1 MKMVNISIE
10 NNLILVV
17 DDTITNLEIISTE
30 LIASGFNVI
39 TAINGEQ
46 AIEKIKSQ
54 LPDLILLDVMM
65 PRMDGFETCKNLKSN
80 PLTHDIPVIFM
91 TGITDTDSKVNGL
104 SLGAVDYITKPFQK
118 EEVLARIKTHLQ
130 LRSLNKN
137 LEKMVAERT
146 AKLDNALRELQEF
159 QVQLVKQ
166 EKMSVLGQ
174 LVTGIAH
181 EINNPVSC
189 IYGNLGHTL
198 AYFQNMINVLDLYQH
213 HYPEPAT
220 EIQEEITAIDLEYI
234 RYDLPNLISA
244 MKEGIQRIREISSGL
259 RIFSRADT
267 EHKVKCN
274 IHEGIDSTLLI
285 LKHRLKGSENCP
297 PIEVI
302 KNYGDLPLI
311 ECFPGQLNQVFMNLL
326 ANAIDAIEEA
336 NIGLSIDE
344 LQKQSHQIIIQT
356 ILNTNKNQVIIKIK
370 DNGVGM
376 SDEIQQKIFDHLF
389 TTKDVGKGTGLG
401 LSIAQEIVVQKHY
414 GTLDV
419 SSVIGGGSEFIITI
433 PST

>member
-1 MKMVNISIE
+1 MLDISTE

-17 DDTITNLEIISTE
+17 DDTLTNLEIISVA
-30 LIASGFNVI
+30 LIAAGFAVA
-39 TAINGEQ
+39 TASNGEQ
-46 AIEKIKSQ
+46 AIEKIQSR

-65 PRMDGFETCKNLKSN
+65 PRMDGFETCKYLKSN
-80 PLTHDIPVIFM
+80 SVTQDIPVIFM

-104 SLGAVDYITKPFQK
+104 NLGAVDYITKPFQK

-130 LRSLNKN
+130 LRSLTKN
-137 LEKMVAERT
+137 LEQRVAERT

-189 IYGNLGHTL
+189 IYGNLGHSFT
-198 AYFQNMINVLDLYQH
+198 YFQNMINLIDLYQH
-213 HYPEPAT
+213 HYPEPVIQ
-220 EIQEEITAIDLEYI
+220 IQEEITAMDLEYI
-234 RYDLPNLISA
+234 RADLPNLISA
-244 MKEGIQRIREISSGL
+244 MKEGIQRIRDISSSL

-267 EHKVKCN
+267 ENKVKCN

-302 KNYGDLPLI
+302 KDYGDLPLI

-326 ANAIDAIEEA
+326 ANAIDAIEES
-336 NIGLSIDE
+336 NTKRSIE
-344 LQKQSHQIIIQT
+344 EIQQHPHHIIIQT
-356 ILNTNKNQVIIKIK
+356 ILNNNKNLVLIKIK
-370 DNGVGM
+370 DNGLGM
-376 SDEIQQKIFDHLF
+376 SEEIQQKIFDHLF
-389 TTKDVGKGTGLG
+389 TTKAVGKGTGLG
-401 LSIAQEIVVQKHY
+401 LSIAQQIIVKKHQ
-414 GTLDV
+414 GNLDV
-419 SSVIGGGSEFIITI
+419 NSVIGKGSEFTITI
-433 PST
+433 PTI

>member
-1 MKMVNISIE
+1 MVNISIE

-104 SLGAVDYITKPFQK
+104 TLGAVDYITKPFQK

-267 EHKVKCN
+267 ENKVKCN

-376 SDEIQQKIFDHLF
+376 SDEIQQRIFDHLF
-389 TTKDVGKGTGLG
+389 TTKNVGKGTGLG
-401 LSIAQEIVVQKHY
+401 LSIAQQIVVQKHY

>member
-1 MKMVNISIE
+1 MLDTSTE

-17 DDTITNLEIISTE
+17 DDTITNLEIISAE
-30 LIASGFNVI
+30 LMAAGFTVA

-46 AIEKIKSQ
+46 AIQKIQFQ

-65 PRMDGFETCKNLKSN
+65 PKMDGFETCKYLKAN
-80 PLTHDIPVIFM
+80 PITQDIPVIFM

-104 SLGAVDYITKPFQK
+104 NLGAVDYITKPFQK

-130 LRSLNKN
+130 LRNLTKN
-137 LEKMVAERT
+137 LEQRVAERT

-189 IYGNLGHTL
+189 IYGNLGH
-198 AYFQNMINVLDLYQH
+198 AFIYFQNMINLINLYQH
-213 HYPEPAT
+213 HYPEPIAQ
-220 EIQEEITAIDLEYI
+220 IQNEITAMDLEYI
-234 RYDLPNLISA
+234 SSDLPNMISS
-244 MKEGIQRIREISSGL
+244 MREGIQRIRDISSSL

-267 EHKVKCN
+267 ENKVKCN

-297 PIEVI
+297 PIEII

-326 ANAIDAIEEA
+326 ANAIDAIEES
-336 NIGLSIDE
+336 NTGRSIDE
-344 LQKQSHQIIIQT
+344 IQENSHQIVIQT
-356 ILNTNKNQVIIKIK
+356 ILNTNKNFVVIKIK
-370 DNGVGM
+370 DNGLGM
-376 SDEIQQKIFDHLF
+376 SDEIQKKIFDHLF
-389 TTKDVGKGTGLG
+389 TTKAVGKGTGLG
-401 LSIAQEIVVQKHY
+401 LSIAQQIIVQKHQ
-414 GTLDV
+414 GSLNV
-419 SSVIGGGSEFIITI
+419 NSIIGKGSEFTITI
-433 PST
+433 PTE

>member
-1 MKMVNISIE
+1 MLDTSTE

-17 DDTITNLEIISTE
+17 DDTLTNLEIISVA
-30 LIASGFNVI
+30 LIAAGFAVA
-39 TAINGEQ
+39 TASNGEQ
-46 AIEKIKSQ
+46 AIEKIQSR

-65 PRMDGFETCKNLKSN
+65 PRMDGFETCKHLKSN
-80 PLTHDIPVIFM
+80 PVTQDIPVIFM

-104 SLGAVDYITKPFQK
+104 NLGAVDYITKPFQK

-130 LRSLNKN
+130 LRSLTKN
-137 LEKMVAERT
+137 LEQRVAERT

-189 IYGNLGHTL
+189 IYGNLGHSFT
-198 AYFQNMINVLDLYQH
+198 YFQNMINLIDLYQH
-213 HYPEPAT
+213 HYPEPVT
-220 EIQEEITAIDLEYI
+220 QIQEEITAMDLEYI
-234 RYDLPNLISA
+234 RADLPNLISA
-244 MKEGIQRIREISSGL
+244 MKEGIQRIRDISSSL

-267 EHKVKCN
+267 ENKVKCN

-302 KNYGDLPLI
+302 KEYGDLPLI

-326 ANAIDAIEEA
+326 ANAIDAIEES
-336 NIGLSIDE
+336 NTKRSIE
-344 LQKQSHQIIIQT
+344 EIQQHSHHIIIQT
-356 ILNTNKNQVIIKIK
+356 ILNNNKNLVLIKIK
-370 DNGVGM
+370 DNGLGM
-376 SDEIQQKIFDHLF
+376 SEEIQQKIFDHLF
-389 TTKDVGKGTGLG
+389 TTKAVGKGTGLG
-401 LSIAQEIVVQKHY
+401 LSIAQQIIVKKHQ
-414 GTLDV
+414 GNLDV
-419 SSVIGGGSEFIITI
+419 NSVIGKGSEFTITI
-433 PST
+433 PTI

>member
-1 MKMVNISIE
+1 MINISIE

-30 LIASGFNVI
+30 LIASGFNVV

-46 AIEKIKSQ
+46 AIEKIQSQ

-65 PRMDGFETCKNLKSN
+65 PRMDGFETCKNLKAN

-130 LRSLNKN
+130 LRSLTKN

-189 IYGNLGHTL
+189 IYGNLGHSL
-198 AYFQNMINVLDLYQH
+198 AYFQNMINVLDLYHH

-267 EHKVKCN
+267 ENKVKCN

-302 KNYGDLPLI
+302 KHYGDLPLI

-336 NIGLSIDE
+336 NIGLSIDQ
-344 LQKQSHQIIIQT
+344 LQKKSHHIIIKT
-356 ILNTNKNQVIIKIK
+356 ILNNNKNQVVIKIK

-376 SDEIQQKIFDHLF
+376 SNEIQQRIFDHLF
-389 TTKDVGKGTGLG
+389 TTKYVGKGTGLG
-401 LSIAQEIVVQKHY
+401 LSIAQQIVVQKHY
-414 GTLDV
+414 GSLDV
-419 SSVIGGGSEFIITI
+419 SSVIGEGSEFTITI

>member
-1 MKMVNISIE
+1 MLDKSTE

-17 DDTITNLEIISTE
+17 DDTITNLEIISAE
-30 LIASGFNVI
+30 LMAAGFTVA

-46 AIEKIKSQ
+46 AIQKIQFQ

-65 PRMDGFETCKNLKSN
+65 PKMDGFETCKYLKAN
-80 PLTHDIPVIFM
+80 PVTQDIPVIFM

-104 SLGAVDYITKPFQK
+104 NLGAVDYITKPFQK

-130 LRSLNKN
+130 LRNLTKN
-137 LEKMVAERT
+137 LEQRVAERT

-189 IYGNLGHTL
+189 IYGNLGH
-198 AYFQNMINVLDLYQH
+198 AFIYFQNMINLINLYQH
-213 HYPEPAT
+213 HYPEPIAQ
-220 EIQEEITAIDLEYI
+220 IQNEITAMDLEYI
-234 RYDLPNLISA
+234 SSDLPNMISA
-244 MKEGIQRIREISSGL
+244 MREGIQRIRDISSSL

-267 EHKVKCN
+267 ENKVKCN

-297 PIEVI
+297 PIEII

-326 ANAIDAIEEA
+326 ANAIDAIEES
-336 NIGLSIDE
+336 NTGRSIDE
-344 LQKQSHQIIIQT
+344 IQENSHQIIIQT
-356 ILNTNKNQVIIKIK
+356 ILNTNKNFVVIKIK
-370 DNGVGM
+370 DNGLGM
-376 SDEIQQKIFDHLF
+376 SDEIQKKIFDHLF
-389 TTKDVGKGTGLG
+389 TTKAVGKGTGLG
-401 LSIAQEIVVQKHY
+401 LSIAQQIIVQKHQ
-414 GTLDV
+414 GSLNV
-419 SSVIGGGSEFIITI
+419 NSIIGKGSEFTITI
-433 PST
+433 PTE

>member
-1 MKMVNISIE
+1 MLDTSTE

-17 DDTITNLEIISTE
+17 DDTITNLEIISAE
-30 LIASGFNVI
+30 LMAAGFTVA

-46 AIEKIKSQ
+46 AIQKIQFQ

-65 PRMDGFETCKNLKSN
+65 PKMDGFETCKYLKAN
-80 PLTHDIPVIFM
+80 PVTQDIPVIFM

-104 SLGAVDYITKPFQK
+104 NLGAVDYITKPFQK

-130 LRSLNKN
+130 LRNLTKN
-137 LEKMVAERT
+137 LEQRVAERT

-189 IYGNLGHTL
+189 IYGNLGH
-198 AYFQNMINVLDLYQH
+198 AFIYFQNMINLINLYQH
-213 HYPEPAT
+213 HYPEPIAQ
-220 EIQEEITAIDLEYI
+220 IQNEITAMDLEYI
-234 RYDLPNLISA
+234 SSDLPNMISA
-244 MKEGIQRIREISSGL
+244 MREGIQRIRDISSSL

-267 EHKVKCN
+267 ENKVKCN

-285 LKHRLKGSENCP
+285 LKHRLKCSENCP
-297 PIEVI
+297 PIEII

-326 ANAIDAIEEA
+326 ANAIDAIEES
-336 NIGLSIDE
+336 NTGRSIDE
-344 LQKQSHQIIIQT
+344 IQENSHQIIIQT
-356 ILNTNKNQVIIKIK
+356 ILNTNKNFVVIKIK
-370 DNGVGM
+370 DNGLGM
-376 SDEIQQKIFDHLF
+376 SDQIQKKIFDHLF
-389 TTKDVGKGTGLG
+389 TTKAVGKGTGLG
-401 LSIAQEIVVQKHY
+401 LSIAQQIIVQKHQ
-414 GTLDV
+414 GSLNV
-419 SSVIGGGSEFIITI
+419 NSIIGKGSEFTITI
-433 PST
+433 PTE